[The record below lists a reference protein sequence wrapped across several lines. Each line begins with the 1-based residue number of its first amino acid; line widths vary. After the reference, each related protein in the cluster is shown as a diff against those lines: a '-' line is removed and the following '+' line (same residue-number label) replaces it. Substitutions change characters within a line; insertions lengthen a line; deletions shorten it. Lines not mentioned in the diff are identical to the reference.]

1 LLSGEVKGMV
11 KVKTF
16 TTELKIFQT
25 IKELTELDEKVNQ
38 FLVNHGIED
47 VISISDCATTDNSGM
62 TMGLIRALTYRE

>member
-1 LLSGEVKGMV
+1 MV

-38 FLVNHGIED
+38 FLVDQGIED

-62 TMGLIRALTYRE
+62 TK

>member
-1 LLSGEVKGMV
+1 MV
-11 KVKTF
+11 NVKTF

-38 FLVNHGIED
+38 FFVDNGIEN

-62 TMGLIRALTYRE
+62 TIGLIRTLTYRQ

>member
-1 LLSGEVKGMV
+1 MV

-38 FLVNHGIED
+38 FLVDQGIED

-62 TMGLIRALTYRE
+62 TMGLIRTLTYRK